1 MEKTIENLVRAET
14 NKTVSQTAN
23 NETVANYFKNNPTLN
38 SVVVLKKQKPVGLI
52 MRDHFYFRLGS
63 RYGYAIFINKPV
75 TSIMKENPLLID
87 AKAPITKASQLAMDR
102 EKSDV
107 YDTII
112 ITKENK
118 FLGTVSVKELVE
130 KLTEFKVEQAKN
142 LNPLTNLPGNRF
154 IKKEIKKRIGEENNF
169 SFLYID
175 LDNFKVYNDC
185 YGYHKGD
192 QVINFTA
199 QIIKEAVSEIGNDD
213 DFVGHIGGDDFVI
226 ITQHSKDEALS
237 KRVIR
242 KFKYG
247 IKKYFNELD
256 QQRGYMIVEDKN
268 GRKYQTPLTTLSIA
282 IVSDK
287 HRKIE
292 SPIEVSDIAAEVK
305 KEAKKSAV
313 SNFLKVK
320 NNV

>member
-1 MEKTIENLVRAET
+1 MEKTIENLVGQET
-14 NKTVSQTAN
+14 TKTVSHTAK
-23 NETVANYFKNNPTLN
+23 NETVADYFKNNSTLN
-38 SVVVLKKQKPVGLI
+38 SVVVLKNQKPVGII
-52 MRDHFYFRLGS
+52 MRDQFYFRLGS
-63 RYGYAIFINKPV
+63 RYGYAIFINKSV
-75 TSIMKENPLLID
+75 TSIMKEDPLLID
-87 AKAPITKASQLAMDR
+87 AKTPITEVSQLAMGR

-112 ITKENK
+112 VTKYNK
-118 FLGTVSVKELVE
+118 FIGTVSVKELVQ

-154 IKKEIKKRIGEENNF
+154 IKKEIKKRIDEPSNF

-175 LDNFKVYNDC
+175 LDNFKAYNDC

-192 QVINFTA
+192 QIINFTA
-199 QIIKEAVSEIGNDD
+199 QVIKEAVSEIGDDD
-213 DFVGHIGGDDFVI
+213 DFIGHIGGDDFVI
-226 ITQHSKDEALS
+226 ITQDSKDEALS

-242 KFKYG
+242 KFKHG

-256 QQRGYMIVEDKN
+256 QQRGYMLIEDKK
-268 GRKYQTPLTTLSIA
+268 GRSYKTPLTTLSIA

-287 HRKIE
+287 HRKIA

-313 SNFLKVK
+313 SNFLKLK